1 MDLGHMNP
9 VPTLG
14 VHRSVGFIRFSVA
27 GDPGI
32 PFGECY
38 MEPRILRA
46 CYCGSFLLAA
56 SEGGNPRQVNVS
68 KLKATLS
75 PRGQPP
81 VPYEKFTLA
90 RYLILGFVSKNSE
103 KKQTAKPQ
111 HEPANP
117 ET

>member
-56 SEGGNPRQVNVS
+56 SEGGNLLLHLPLDHALDKGLQ
-68 KLKATLS
+68 
-75 PRGQPP
+75 
-81 VPYEKFTLA
+81 
-90 RYLILGFVSKNSE
+90 LG
-103 KKQTAKPQ
+103 ALP
-111 HEPANP
+111 
-117 ET
+117 